1 MQQPGVGFNETFAS
15 VSRMETIRTVLALAA
30 EPSLEVYQLH
40 VKSKSA
46 LLNGEIDKFYE
57 EQPCD

>member
-15 VSRMETIRTVLALAA
+15 VSRMETIRIVLALGA
-30 EPSLEVYQLH
+30 ETCLQVDQLH
-40 VKSKSA
+40 VNSA
-46 LLNGEIDKFYE
+46 LLNGESDEFYE